1 MPKPKAP
8 KIIQHG
14 QIIRTETLRTGIQIF
29 DVHQN

>member
-8 KIIQHG
+8 KIIHG
-14 QIIRTETLRTGIQIF
+14 QIIRTETLRTGIQVF